1 MLNAAA
7 IYAETPNP
15 HAVSAPNFRATA
27 ADEVR
32 RMADLI
38 IGRQKDGQATHYAH
52 LKAAGFSPSQIG
64 ALFPEA
70 AEIANRSTFR
80 CDDFIP
86 TDEVADP
93 YLERPIAERMAETI
107 IKGMKDSRSPIA
119 ALQRAGFTG
128 TEIALCLDEASRI
141 VDLRLRRVAP
151 PNRSLVSL
159 TFALSGMV
167 KALQNEVA

>member
-1 MLNAAA
+1 MLNATA

-15 HAVSAPNFRATA
+15 HAVSAPNFRPTA

-52 LKAAGFSPSQIG
+52 LSAAGFSPSQIG

-86 TDEVADP
+86 DEVVDP
-93 YLERPIAERMAETI
+93 YLERPLAERMADTI
-107 IKGMKDSRSPIA
+107 IKGMKDARSPIA

-128 TEIALCLDEASRI
+128 VEIALCLDEASRI